1 MRTYTHMIV
10 SKITGIV
17 SSRHSSYEL
26 ALKAFKKENS
36 GRSPLEIRNYS
47 EAVYKEM
54 R

>member
-36 GRSPLEIRNYS
+36 DYTPLEITTYS
-47 EAVYKEM
+47 EVVYKEM